1 MAQNRKTAACLRIV
15 LGDQLSSGLTALSG
29 GDPARDVVL
38 MMEVADETTYVPHHR
53 KKIVFFLSA
62 MRAFADEL
70 RAGGWT
76 VDYVK
81 LDDPANSGSFT
92 GEVRRAVLRHKP
104 ARIVTTLAGEHR
116 VRGFQA
122 GWQADTGVD
131 VELREDT
138 RFLCSHGEFA
148 AWAEGRKQF
157 RMEFFYREM
166 RRKTGLLMAGESPE
180 GGQWNFDHDNRK
192 PAKADLFMP
201 KPFGVEP
208 SATTREVIAM
218 VSRRF
223 PDGFGDI
230 EPFWFPVT
238 RADALKAARNFVAKA
253 LPHFGDY
260 QDAMLRGEKF
270 LYHSLLSP
278 LMNAGL
284 LDPLELCRMAEA
296 AWRAGR
302 APLNAVEGFIRQ
314 IIGWREFVRG
324 IYFLAG
330 PDYTRRNELSATRAL
345 PAMYWTGETDMAC
358 MAAAIG
364 QTREEAYAHHI
375 QRLMVTGNFALLA
388 GIDPHQLHEW
398 YLAVYADAL
407 EWVEA
412 PNTIGMSQF
421 ADGGMVGSKP
431 YAASGAYVDRM
442 SDYCKGCRYKV
453 KERTG
458 KDACPLN
465 SLYWDFLIRHRARFE
480 GNPRMA
486 QMYRTHDKMD
496 AGVRRDLQAQ
506 AKRFLKHLEAH
517 GTDRGFT

>member
-1 MAQNRKTAACLRIV
+1 MPVSSTTPAGLRIV
-15 LGDQLSSGLTALSG
+15 LGDQLSTGLSALEG
-29 GDPARDVVL
+29 ADPARDVVL

-53 KKIVFFLSA
+53 KKIVFFLAA
-62 MRAFADEL
+62 MRAFAEEL
-70 RAGGWT
+70 RAAGWT

-81 LDDPANSGSFT
+81 LDDEANSGSFT
-92 GEVRRAVLRHKP
+92 GEVRRAALRHKP
-104 ARIVTTLAGEHR
+104 ERIVTTLAGEHR
-116 VRGFQA
+116 VRGLQA
-122 GWQADTGVD
+122 RWEAETGVPVD
-131 VELREDT
+131 LREDT
-138 RFLCSHGEFA
+138 RFLCSHAEFA
-148 AWAEGRKQF
+148 TWADGRKQL

-166 RRKTGLLMAGESPE
+166 RRKTGLLMDGESPA

-192 PAKADLFMP
+192 KAAADLFMP
-201 KPFGVEP
+201 KPFGVAP
-208 SATTREVIAM
+208 SATTRDVIEM
-218 VSRRF
+218 VAKRF
-223 PDGFGDI
+223 PNGFGDI

-238 RADALKAARNFVAKA
+238 RADALKAAKHFVAKA

-278 LMNAGL
+278 LLNVGL

-330 PDYTRRNELSATRAL
+330 PDYTSRNALKASRAL

-358 MAAAIG
+358 MAAAIV

-388 GIDPHQLHEW
+388 GINPHALHEW

-453 KERTG
+453 KARTG
-458 KDACPLN
+458 PDACPLN
-465 SLYWDFLIRHRARFE
+465 SLYWEFLMRHRTRFE

-486 QMYRTHDKMD
+486 QMYRTYDKME
-496 AGVRRDLQAQ
+496 AGVRRDLKAQ
-506 AKRFLKHLEAH
+506 AKRFLAHLEAR
-517 GTDRGFT
+517 GTDRGFS